1 MSTEG
6 ILSLWRGNSVSLH
19 PCLILTP
26 ISLCFTGFKLV
37 FAYCYIILCLSLFIS
52 SPVPSP
58 SPSSPSPFFL
68 IPSSLCLNSHIYA
81 SPRQSSALSITS
93 HKRNKSKTHKPA
105 STYTWLL
112 KRTRVNGT
120 CPSILEE
127 ENRNPSN
134 QPNKQTKN
142 STKKECILSFYIL
155 VYKPSIFSEM
165 ISFFLKKIWR
175 KIAIYTRSLAQGVKF
190 TDFFNEKNTQK
201 KLPQVFFTSAPC
213 SCVSLRDFVKLIVGA
228 FFYFFNKN
236 ELEKKI
242 STASLE
248 KVTVQVCNNCSEL
261 SSASQEPIWP
271 SFGQTLKML
280 NKKKNDKE
288 KQREKILEMSWISVG
303 YVPLGLFAL
312 KDEHVLVYVNKTFYH
327 QTAMPVSSTANSVLW
342 QKQKLTKKKYI
353 QLTRKK

>member
-1 MSTEG
+1 MYVNRRDT
-6 ILSLWRGNSVSLH
+6 VSLKRKL
-19 PCLILTP
+19 CLSSSLTLTP

-37 FAYCYIILCLSLFIS
+37 FAYCYIILSLSVYLSPRPLSL
-52 SPVPSP
+52 PVFSIPILFNS
-58 SPSSPSPFFL
+58 L
-68 IPSSLCLNSHIYA
+68 IPLSQFPYLRTPQAKQCSEYHIT
-81 SPRQSSALSITS
+81 Q
-93 HKRNKSKTHKPA
+93 RNKSETHKPA

-134 QPNKQTKN
+134 QPTKQKKN

-165 ISFFLKKIWR
+165 ISFFLKKVWR

-228 FFYFFNKN
+228 FFYFLIKMSWK
-236 ELEKKI
+236 KKI
-242 STASLE
+242 NCQPGEGDSPS
-248 KVTVQVCNNCSEL
+248 VQ
-261 SSASQEPIWP
+261 Q
-271 SFGQTLKML
+271 
-280 NKKKNDKE
+280 
-288 KQREKILEMSWISVG
+288 
-303 YVPLGLFAL
+303 LF
-312 KDEHVLVYVNKTFYH
+312 
-327 QTAMPVSSTANSVLW
+327 
-342 QKQKLTKKKYI
+342 
-353 QLTRKK
+353 